1 MLAVVPFIQG
11 TFSALTMP
19 TAERTCDSPWHN
31 FTHVSSF
38 IDLVRR
44 PVDIKGP
51 TGMSNHSGT
60 SDDINN
66 GYGASNFKA
75 KYKDQ

>member
-1 MLAVVPFIQG
+1 MLAVVPLILDPF
-11 TFSALTMP
+11 FPLTMP
-19 TAERTCDSPWHN
+19 MAEGTCDLPWHT

-38 IDLVRR
+38 TDLVRR

-51 TGMSNHSGT
+51 VDMSNHSET
-60 SDDINN
+60 SDDMNKSS
-66 GYGASNFKA
+66 GASNFKA

>member
-1 MLAVVPFIQG
+1 MLAVVPFIQDP
-11 TFSALTMP
+11 FSPLTMP
-19 TAERTCDSPWHN
+19 TAERISDSRWHS

-38 IDLVRR
+38 TDLVRR

-51 TGMSNHSGT
+51 ADISNHSGT
-60 SDDINN
+60 SDDINK
-66 GYGASNFKA
+66 GSGASNFKA

>member
-1 MLAVVPFIQG
+1 MLAVVPFTQNP
-11 TFSALTMP
+11 FSPLTVP
-19 TAERTCDSPWHN
+19 TAEGTCHSPWHN

-38 IDLVRR
+38 TDLVRR

-51 TGMSNHSGT
+51 VDTSNHSGT
-60 SDDINN
+60 SDDINKSS
-66 GYGASNFKA
+66 GAPNFKA